1 MTQPTYPSVA
11 PIHRR
16 ADLIVHLVGLA
27 LILGAGGA
35 LVVKTATSLTTGVS
49 IAVTVYVLCALASN
63 LASCAYHFAPW
74 HDARKLM
81 RRIDHAA
88 IYPSIAGTF
97 TPFFVQAGTT
107 WTITLLCVSWGLALI
122 AMYKQITDPQVQGKW
137 STASYLGLGAVGLC
151 ALPDLTGVPLATLWS
166 ILAGAFAYVIGVGF
180 YVRRAMRFRYA
191 IWHAWVNIGGIAM
204 FVGIWMALF
213 PSAG

>member
-11 PIHRR
+11 PTHRR

-35 LVVKTATSLTTGVS
+35 LVVKTTTSLTTGVTV
-49 IAVTVYVLCALASN
+49 AVMVYVLCALVSN

-122 AMYKQITDPQVQGKW
+122 AMYKKITDPQVQGKW
-137 STASYLGLGAVGLC
+137 STASYLGLGAVGLG

-166 ILAGAFAYVIGVGF
+166 IIVGALAYVIGVGF
-180 YVRRAMRFRYA
+180 YVRRALRFRYA

-213 PSAG
+213 PPAG